1 MRRLVLFFTALAALA
16 APAAVL
22 AAHQAAGDGTL
33 VVKNGSAPTDPP
45 VPTPVVQLKITG
57 TVIGEV
63 KNAWGKIVI
72 DAGPK
77 GSGVEVTGAGNPH
90 DVAIPKGTSAQ
101 WWSSADG
108 FKFRAVGGTFTILI
122 YGSQVNLFAVGTGTV
137 QLAGTPDMTT
147 GDGRYSLNGD
157 SFKSLPG
164 TPTKQLSIGSD
175 G

>member
-1 MRRLVLFFTALAALA
+1 MRRTVFLLAALAALA

-57 TVIGEV
+57 TVNGEV

-122 YGSQVNLFAVGTGTV
+122 YGSQVNIFAVGTGTV

>member
-1 MRRLVLFFTALAALA
+1 MRRLVLVSMACAALA
-16 APAAVL
+16 VPAAAL
-22 AAHQAAGDGTL
+22 GAHRAAGDGTL
-33 VVKNGSAPTDPP
+33 VVRNGAAPTDPP

-57 TVIGEV
+57 SVIGEI

-77 GSGVEVTGAGNPH
+77 GGGVEVTGAGNPH
-90 DVAIPKGTSAQ
+90 DVAVPKGTSAQ

-108 FKFRAVGGTFTILI
+108 FKFRAVNGTFTILI
-122 YGSQVNLFAVGTGTV
+122 YGSNVNLFAVGSGTAQV
-137 QLAGTPDMTT
+137 AGMPDMTT

-157 SFKSLPG
+157 PFKSLPA
-164 TPTKQLSIGSD
+164 TPTKQLSIGSA